1 MLCSDFWVKRVQ
13 MEGQYDSSDH
23 GVVMGRKKKIWA
35 FVQTNKQ
42 QKNMFL

>member
-13 MEGQYDSSDH
+13 MEGQYDSIDH
-23 GVVMGRKKKIWA
+23 GDGKKKKIWA